1 MSKNKIE
8 IEVLEKRLYSE
19 GVLNYDL
26 SDEEIEKSPIRNY
39 FKGKTI
45 FLTGGTGFLGQLLME
60 KLLRCEVKIVYLLAR
75 AKKNKTSNERLNDL
89 FAQTQFAKLR
99 REYPNYRQ
107 HVSIIEGDMSLIDLG
122 IKDSDRQLLAETVEI
137 VLHAASEVRFNDSLH
152 KLATINLRG
161 THQMLKLA
169 ENFKKLQVFHYVSTA
184 FSNCKPNC
192 KVIKEEFYEPP
203 LEPNTL
209 IAYAEK
215 CINTP
220 EDLDIFDTIT
230 NRLIGEWPNT
240 YTFSKC
246 LSEELVRR
254 SAEKFPT
261 CVSRPSIVIS
271 TNREPIAGWINN
283 VYGITGSI
291 FALAAG
297 LSRLLPVHKDKH
309 LDIICADFTV
319 NAILAATWAMHQD
332 VEAHRKVSP
341 TPPIPKVY
349 ALVSSTYT
357 PAGFV
362 TSETLSHYLTNPLQR
377 HLWVLCPNLIDNQLL
392 FKYLSIYYH
401 LIGTLA
407 IDFGLKIV
415 GRKERVLPW
424 VRKTQL
430 FLNVI
435 AYFTQYDWKFDND
448 NMRNVWKRMDAVDQ
462 KLFLCDTRLF
472 DYKKWCY
479 TYMQGMKYFLCN
491 DPLENPRTAV
501 ARYNRISRVHLIF
514 KYLFYISQLLLA
526 YTMIKGLRLDEV
538 FIKLI
543 SVKFGL
549 GKGTAFVKA

>member
-1 MSKNKIE
+1 
-8 IEVLEKRLYSE
+8 
-19 GVLNYDL
+19 
-26 SDEEIEKSPIRNY
+26 
-39 FKGKTI
+39 
-45 FLTGGTGFLGQLLME
+45 
-60 KLLRCEVKIVYLLAR
+60 
-75 AKKNKTSNERLNDL
+75 
-89 FAQTQFAKLR
+89 
-99 REYPNYRQ
+99 
-107 HVSIIEGDMSLIDLG
+107 
-122 IKDSDRQLLAETVEI
+122 
-137 VLHAASEVRFNDSLH
+137 
-152 KLATINLRG
+152 
-161 THQMLKLA
+161 
-169 ENFKKLQVFHYVSTA
+169 
-184 FSNCKPNC
+184 
-192 KVIKEEFYEPP
+192 
-203 LEPNTL
+203 
-209 IAYAEK
+209 
-215 CINTP
+215 
-220 EDLDIFDTIT
+220 
-230 NRLIGEWPNT
+230 
-240 YTFSKC
+240 
-246 LSEELVRR
+246 RR

-332 VEAHRKVSP
+332 VEDHRKVSP
-341 TPPIPKVY
+341 TPPSPKVY

-448 NMRNVWKRMDAVDQ
+448 NMRNVWKRMDAVDE

-501 ARYNRISRVHLIF
+501 TRYNRISRVHLIF

-549 GKGTAFVKA
+549 GKGIAFVKA